1 MASKGETK
9 CLKITNATSISG
21 VTKTKRFLCNPK
33 PGKHDKSTSLSVS
46 FVLKHL
52 LNFCDNT
59 KEVKYVINSKE
70 VFVDKKLVRRHNL
83 PVGLYDVIEF
93 PKIEK
98 YYVLVYSTN
107 GAYVLEEIDK
117 DASNQKICKIT
128 SKKIIKKNQVQLS
141 TNDGRVLITTN
152 PAYKVGASIKL
163 DLLENTIK
171 EYFPLEKGRD
181 VFVFAGKHTGQKGTV
196 VDIKEGTMKRPSLIK
211 LKSSGI
217 DFETV
222 EKNIIVIN

>member
-1 MASKGETK
+1 MASKGENK
-9 CLKITNATSISG
+9 VLKINNATSISG
-21 VTKTKRFLCNPK
+21 ISKTKRFLYNPK
-33 PGKHDKSTSLSVS
+33 PGKHSKTTSISIG

-52 LNFCDNT
+52 LNLCD
-59 KEVKYVINSKE
+59 NSKE
-70 VFVDKKLVRRHNL
+70 VKFIINNKEIFVDKKIVKKPTF
-83 PVGLYDVIEF
+83 PVGLYDVIEI
-93 PKIEK
+93 PKLDK
-98 YYVLVYSTN
+98 FYKLVYATN

-117 DASNQKICKIT
+117 ASSNFKICKIT
-128 SKKIIKKNQVQLS
+128 SKKIIKNGQIQLS
-141 TNDGRVLITTN
+141 TNDGRVLLTTN
-152 PAYKVGASIKL
+152 QAYKVGASIKL
-163 DLLENTIK
+163 DLLEYTIK

-181 VFVFAGKHTGQKGTV
+181 VFVFAGKHTGQKGNV